1 MSDHD
6 AVEPTPK
13 ASSSHSSR
21 RSVLRAG
28 LLALSAAQL
37 PDLAYDSLLAEPS
50 PTTPEQFGRFV
61 QAELAKYE
69 QVVKRSGATVD

>member
-1 MSDHD
+1 VTQRLNRAFVD
-6 AVEPTPK
+6 ALNT
-13 ASSSHSSR
+13 
-21 RSVLRAG
+21 
-28 LLALSAAQL
+28 
-37 PDLAYDSLLAEPS
+37 PDLKARMAGLLAEPS